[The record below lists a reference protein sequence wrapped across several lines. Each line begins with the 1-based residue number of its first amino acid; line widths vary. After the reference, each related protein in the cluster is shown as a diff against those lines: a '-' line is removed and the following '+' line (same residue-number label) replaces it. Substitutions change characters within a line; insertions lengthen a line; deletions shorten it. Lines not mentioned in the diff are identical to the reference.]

1 MYKSDKRGGILVVL
15 RHRLYVDF
23 TGILWYNVYENFA
36 RRLSFYIYIM
46 NKNWRNRPTTI
57 DYVSKDITWVV
68 AIDESGTPDL
78 RQVKKAIKE
87 ERDLNDGDKQF
98 TVTACAIKVEDFP
111 FVQDMVMAIKN
122 KYWENALYNY
132 KGEDKRICFHS
143 KEIRGKKGAFNPS
156 KIEYPSFIEDLSNLM
171 GQIPM
176 RLFSANID
184 KWKHVK
190 KYRYPDDP
198 YDLCLEFIFE
208 RLMFDFGGNDTCY
221 IILESRG
228 KKEDKEL
235 LDKIK
240 ALIDYGNGLN
250 NASKFSRI
258 KGVYFNPKWCQA
270 EHDQKSYWE
279 LELADL
285 CAYPIHKYLSYGHK
299 DAAFDVLE
307 TKICGYPRIL
317 GRGLKSFP

>member
-1 MYKSDKRGGILVVL
+1 MQNSNYRRNL
-15 RHRLYVDF
+15 F
-23 TGILWYNVYENFA
+23 TY
-36 RRLSFYIYIM
+36 SM

-68 AIDESGTPDL
+68 AIDESGNPDL
-78 RQVKKAIKE
+78 KQVQKAIKE
-87 ERDLNDGDKQF
+87 DRNLNDGDKQF
-98 TVTACAIKVEDFP
+98 TVTACAIRVEDFP
-111 FVQDMVMAIKN
+111 SVQNMVMEIKN

-132 KGEDKRICFHS
+132 KGGDKRICFHS

-156 KIEYPSFIEDLSNLM
+156 KIDYSSFINDLSVMM
-171 GQIPM
+171 GNIPM
-176 RLFSANID
+176 RLFSVNID
-184 KWKHVK
+184 KWKHVN
-190 KYRYPDDP
+190 KYKYPADP

-208 RLMFDFGGNDTCY
+208 RLMFDFGPNDTCC

-235 LDKIK
+235 LNKIK
-240 ALIDYGNGLN
+240 ALIDYGNELN
-250 NASKFSRI
+250 KASKFSRI

-270 EHDQKSYWE
+270 EHEQKSYWE

-285 CAYPIHKYLSYGHK
+285 CAYPIHKYLSYHHK

-307 TKICGYPRIL
+307 PKICGYPKII
-317 GRGLKSFP
+317 GKGLKSFP